1 MKPILLIVCLITG
14 IHAPAWGADP
24 ISIPNWMVLGPFL
37 AAPRDGGIDHLLD
50 FGGEKRIVP
59 SKDQLFYSP
68 LTPNGTLQW
77 REIKGQTEE
86 ITLKHERID
95 WDSVYERFGSIGLL
109 NVSYAY
115 SEVKVERDTRALVWS
130 KEVPVFVLNGKGYL
144 GEPYSKT
151 FNHTPILLRQGVN
164 RILLKVAGKLDHS
177 FTFRMTPLQEQA
189 VLLDDFTVPD
199 LLATQLDQ
207 DILIGVAF
215 LNTTENW
222 LDNLSIA
229 TGATH
234 AFKASST
241 PVRPVAPFSVVKV
254 PIQLVAN
261 KNVTLPSDNK
271 SHSLQVQ
278 LFRSEDELA
287 RKPVNL
293 SVKSTKEARKI
304 TFLSEIDNS
313 VQYFSVFHPT
323 KHDPSKQYPVIFS
336 LHGAGV
342 EAEWMS
348 DQYSSKE
355 WAFLVF
361 PTNRNPSASIGRI
374 GEGWIFWR

>member
-59 SKDQLFYSP
+59 SEDQLFYSP

-130 KEVPVFVLNGKGYL
+130 KKVPVFVLNGKGYL

-177 FTFRMTPLQEQA
+177 FTFRMTPLQKQA

-222 LDNLSIA
+222 LDNLD
-229 TGATH
+229 G
-234 AFKASST
+234 
-241 PVRPVAPFSVVKV
+241 
-254 PIQLVAN
+254 L
-261 KNVTLPSDNK
+261 
-271 SHSLQVQ
+271 
-278 LFRSEDELA
+278 
-287 RKPVNL
+287 
-293 SVKSTKEARKI
+293 VKSQRHQLREKI
-304 TFLSEIDNS
+304 GCSEHRVLKGTRVSNGLMTPKSDCILHPVDFLR
-313 VQYFSVFHPT
+313 VHQYLF
-323 KHDPSKQYPVIFS
+323 
-336 LHGAGV
+336 
-342 EAEWMS
+342 
-348 DQYSSKE
+348 
-355 WAFLVF
+355 
-361 PTNRNPSASIGRI
+361 
-374 GEGWIFWR
+374 